1 MTSLFEPTHAG
12 DIALANRIAM
22 APLTRNRA
30 PDAIPTELTA
40 TYYAQRAT
48 AGLII
53 SEATAISPE
62 GQGYADVP
70 GLYGTEQLDGWK
82 KVTRAVHEAG
92 GKIVVQLW
100 HVGRISHTS
109 LQPGHAKPVAPSAIR
124 AHAKTVLLKDGVPT
138 FTDTSEPRALDA
150 EELPRIVQDYRHAA
164 RNAIAAGF
172 DGVEIHAANGY
183 LIDQFLKT
191 GANQR
196 TDDYGGS
203 IKNRARLLLEV
214 TRAIVDEIGGGRTGI
229 RLSPVT
235 PANDIVDENPQPLF
249 DYVVRELGKLGLAY
263 VHVIEGATGG
273 PRELPDRPFDYAELR
288 NAYRAAGGKGAWM
301 VNNGYDRALAEAALA
316 NGADIVA
323 FGRPFI
329 SNPDLVERLRQNA
342 PLNELNRDTLYGGG
356 AKGYTDYPTLA
367 G

>member
-196 TDDYGGS
+196 ADDYGGS